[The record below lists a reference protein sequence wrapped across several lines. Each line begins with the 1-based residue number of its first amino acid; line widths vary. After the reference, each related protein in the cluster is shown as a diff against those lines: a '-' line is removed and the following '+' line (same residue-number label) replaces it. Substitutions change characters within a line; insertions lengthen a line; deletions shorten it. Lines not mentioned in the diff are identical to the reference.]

1 METPS
6 QLADI
11 AHVIQ
16 LAVAPVFLLSGIGG
30 MLGVFVSRLGRI
42 VDRSRVIDDRLA
54 SADHV
59 TTATLR
65 LELVS
70 LSHRSRLIDRSI
82 VLATAAGF
90 FVCLVIFTLFVEYLG
105 NLKLSALVA
114 SFFLL
119 AMLALIGAFA
129 SLQREVLLA
138 SAPMR
143 HAAGNMTPRSH
154 HEPA

>member
-1 METPS
+1 MSESLLEIPS
-6 QLADI
+6 QLAYT

-30 MLGVFVSRLGRI
+30 ILGVFVTRLGRI
-42 VDRSRVIDDRLA
+42 VDRSRVIEDRLG
-54 SADHV
+54 SADE
-59 TTATLR
+59 ASRLTLR

-82 VLATAAGF
+82 ALATAAGI
-90 FVCLVIFTLFVEYLG
+90 FVCLVIFTLFVEYLT
-105 NLKLSALVA
+105 KLRLSGLVA

-129 SLQREVLLA
+129 SLQREVMLA
-138 SAPMR
+138 SAPLR
-143 HAAGNMTPRSH
+143 HEAAK
-154 HEPA
+154 